1 MKPFTP
7 RSSTEPRRRM
17 RTGLLL
23 ASTAVVLVAAG
34 RTGAAGPIDVNGVVT
49 HTADHDYAEQI
60 LVGNG
65 TSGTMV
71 VQDGADVRN
80 TDAFVGASSASVSPN
95 GEVIVTGP
103 GSSWFSSGDVII
115 GHLSDGRLQLLDQG
129 YAEVTGDITIGGSA
143 GAGTV
148 IVDNSSVLAT
158 WGGNLYVGNGS
169 SGALTLTNNSAAN
182 IDGGAGE
189 IHLGGTSAAGAI
201 TIGTG
206 GGTLLAS
213 VVRFDNVGSSL
224 TLDHGLGSYNFN
236 ADLSGNG
243 QLIVESGTTSL
254 YGDAAAFTGE
264 THINGGAL
272 LLQGVDL
279 GSAVDVDGGLLGGRG
294 SVTGAISVRSGSILA
309 PGSDAAIG
317 QLSSNDD
324 VTFYSGS
331 TFEVHVDNA
340 GNGDRLGSGS
350 SIYLDNGVTLN
361 VLAQNGRDDG
371 STYNPSTTYT
381 ILDSRAGLSGTFDTV
396 NENFAYLDANVTY
409 DAYSAY
415 LTLTRC
421 VSCGTFA
428 SLANTPNQSA
438 VAGAI
443 ESQGSG
449 TLYNAILALPV
460 GEPGAAFEQLSG
472 AAHASVETGYLDR
485 SRLTRDVISNRLRDA
500 FEGVGAPATGEHIA
514 AYDKAPQQLLPRE
527 SQPNGVWMSGF
538 GAWGQYDG
546 EGTGSNFDV
555 DGGGVLF
562 GGDRE
567 LENGWRLGVAGG
579 YSQESFG
586 ADGVS
591 ASGSADSYHLAAYAG
606 RRAGPLGLKFGAAYG
621 WSAIETERNVAFTGF
636 SDTLT
641 ADYNAR
647 TAQVFAETSWRIDRD
662 LWHFEPFAGLAYVHV
677 DRDGFTEQGGVAA
690 LTADAHSAGQ
700 WQSTLGVKVDRDIA
714 VNGALGKVKG
724 SLGWRHAF
732 GDMATEASYG
742 FATGD
747 TFSVASAAMARDTA
761 LVGAG
766 VEFELGKASTVS
778 LSYTGQFGAEGSEH
792 LVSGNLGL
800 RF

>member
-1 MKPFTP
+1 MKPLTHNHGLA
-7 RSSTEPRRRM
+7 PRRRI
-17 RTGLLL
+17 RTGLLF
-23 ASTAVVLVAAG
+23 ASTAMTLVV
-34 RTGAAGPIDVNGVVT
+34 AGPAAAIDVNGTVT
-49 HTADHDYAEQI
+49 HSADFNYGGQI

-65 TSGTMV
+65 ATGTMIV
-71 VQDGADVRN
+71 EDGADVLN
-80 TDAFVGASSASVSPN
+80 TMALVGASSSMTSPA
-95 GEVIVTGP
+95 GEVIVQGA
-103 GSSWFSSGDVII
+103 GSSWQSTSDVVI
-115 GHLSDGRLQLLDQG
+115 GHLSDGRLQVLDG
-129 YAEVTGDITIGGSA
+129 AHTFVTGNFTAGGFQGQGTVVVDDQSRLEVIGGDLSV
-143 GAGTV
+143 GSNQYGTLTLSGSSSLTV
-148 IVDNSSVLAT
+148 DSGNGDIVLGS
-158 WGGNLYVGNGS
+158 GS
-169 SGALTLTNNSAAN
+169 SGGELK
-182 IDGGAGE
+182 IGA
-189 IHLGGTSAAGAI
+189 
-201 TIGTG
+201 G
-206 GGTLLAS
+206 GGTVLANAI
-213 VVRFDNVGSSL
+213 RFDNSTADL
-224 TLDHGLGSYNFN
+224 TFDHGLASYAF
-236 ADLSGNG
+236 DTTLSGDG
-243 QLIVESGTTSL
+243 DIIVESGTTLLQS
-254 YGDAAAFTGE
+254 DASAFIGQTYVR
-264 THINGGAL
+264 GGTL
-272 LLQGVDL
+272 LLDGISMGGMAYLAGGV
-279 GSAVDVDGGLLGGRG
+279 LGG
-294 SVTGAISVRSGSILA
+294 SGSIAGVTYVTSGSTLA
-309 PGSDAAIG
+309 PGSAAGIG
-317 QLSSNDD
+317 QLDSNGS
-324 VTFYSGS
+324 VTFFTGS
-331 TFEVHVDNA
+331 NFEVHVDSSGNA
-340 GNGDRLGSGS
+340 DKLISGS
-350 SIYLDNGVTLN
+350 SIDLQTGVTLN
-361 VLAQNGRDDG
+361 VLAQNGTDDG

-381 ILDSRAGLSGTFDTV
+381 ILDSRSGLTGTFDAV

-409 DAYSAY
+409 DANSAY

-421 VSCGTFA
+421 ASCGSFA

-449 TLYNAILALPV
+449 ALYSAILALPI

-472 AAHASVETGYLDR
+472 AAHASIETGYLDR
-485 SRLTRDVISNRLRDA
+485 SRLTRDVISSRLRDA
-500 FEGVGAPATGEHIA
+500 FDGVGAAAKGERIA

-527 SQPNGVWMSGF
+527 TEPNGVWMSGF
-538 GAWGQYDG
+538 GAWGRYDG

-567 LENGWRLGVAGG
+567 LENGWRLGVAVG
-579 YSQESFG
+579 YSRESFG

-591 ASGSADSYHLAAYAG
+591 ATGSADSYHLAAYAG
-606 RRAGPLGLKFGAAYG
+606 RQAGPLGLKFGAAYG

-641 ADYNAR
+641 ADYDAR
-647 TAQVFAETSWRIDRD
+647 TAQVFAETSWRIDRN